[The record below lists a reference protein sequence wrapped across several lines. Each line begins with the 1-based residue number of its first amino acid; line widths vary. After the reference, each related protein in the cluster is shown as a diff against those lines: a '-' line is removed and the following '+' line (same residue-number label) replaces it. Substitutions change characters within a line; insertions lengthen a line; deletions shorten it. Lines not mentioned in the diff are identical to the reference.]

1 MKYSKTIT
9 LKDGRTCVLRNGTEQ
24 DGQANL
30 ALFCLTHQQT
40 DYLLS
45 YPDEITYTAE
55 EQAEYLKARQALDEQ
70 DFNYTAFFLQMLFKV
85 LEHPENYSKEFVPW
99 CAKNIEL
106 AVTTFA
112 DNRAKQAESA
122 VQGGKNEA

>member
-1 MKYSKTIT
+1 MEENKKKIAEEAAQ
-9 LKDGRTCVLRNGTEQ
+9 KE
-24 DGQANL
+24 
-30 ALFCLTHQQT
+30 
-40 DYLLS
+40 LS
-45 YPDEITYTAE
+45 YDELKRVASDLHVQYQKL
-55 EQAEYLKARQALDEQ
+55 QAEYLKARQALDEQ

-106 AVTTFA
+106 ALTTFA